1 MKSSSSS
8 SSACAAALLSFWGS
22 KTAGAAGMLYRQSL
36 STGTVCG
43 GAVDS
48 ISGAV
53 TMVIDPMCDYPR
65 A

>member
-1 MKSSSSS
+1 MKSSPSW
-8 SSACAAALLSFWGS
+8 SSACAAALLSVWGS
-22 KTAGAAGMLYRQSL
+22 KTAGAAGMQYRRSL

-53 TMVIDPMCDYPR
+53 TML
-65 A
+65 

>member
-1 MKSSSSS
+1 MKSSSLL
-8 SSACAAALLSFWGS
+8 SSACAAALLSVWGS
-22 KTAGAAGMLYRQSL
+22 KTAGAAGMRYRRSL

-53 TMVIDPMCDYPR
+53 TML
-65 A
+65 

>member
-1 MKSSSSS
+1 MKLSSSSS
-8 SSACAAALLSFWGS
+8 LACAAALLSVWGS
-22 KTAGAAGMLYRQSL
+22 KTAGAAGIRYRPSL

-53 TMVIDPMCDYPR
+53 TML
-65 A
+65 

>member
-8 SSACAAALLSFWGS
+8 SSACAAALLSVWGS
-22 KTAGAAGMLYRQSL
+22 KTAGAAGMRYRLSL

-53 TMVIDPMCDYPR
+53 TML
-65 A
+65 